1 MDNPDRPYS
10 GRTTEERRAE
20 RRGRMMDAAL
30 ELFGTDGYRVTS
42 IEKLCAAAA
51 VSTRNFYEEFT
62 GREALLIAIYEH
74 IMGQGYAAARDA
86 ADGLASDLVIERMDT
101 GIAAFID
108 TTFADPRMAR
118 IAFVEV
124 LGVGPAVEERR
135 LAWREQ
141 AYAQFAELTARMVAG
156 GQAVDRD
163 YSLTA
168 MAYSGAFNELVYEW
182 ARAGTQVPVAA
193 VVSELSRMVRAAIVT
208 A

>member
-1 MDNPDRPYS
+1 
-10 GRTTEERRAE
+10 
-20 RRGRMMDAAL
+20 MMDAAL

-62 GREALLIAIYEH
+62 GREALLIAIYDR
-74 IMGQGYAAARDA
+74 IMDEAYGASLKAVES
-86 ADGLASDLVIERMDT
+86 LASDMVIERMDA
-101 GIAAFID
+101 GLAAFID
-108 TTFADPRMAR
+108 TAFADPRMAR
-118 IAFVEV
+118 VAFVEI

-135 LAWREQ
+135 LEWRKR
-141 AYAQFAELTARMVAG
+141 AYADFTELTSRMVAG

-182 ARAGTQVPVAA
+182 AREGGSVPVAA
-193 VVSELSRMVRAAIVT
+193 VVSELSRLVRAAMAT
-208 A
+208 T